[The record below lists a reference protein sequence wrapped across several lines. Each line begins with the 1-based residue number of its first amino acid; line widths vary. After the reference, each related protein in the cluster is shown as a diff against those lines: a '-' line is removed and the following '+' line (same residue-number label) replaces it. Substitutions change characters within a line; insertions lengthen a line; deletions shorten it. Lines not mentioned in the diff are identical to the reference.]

1 MTAAA
6 ATKTKALCVA
16 TPCMSVDQFVATF
29 HKYCDESTIF
39 VATLASRP
47 IGLETAFSIELADRT
62 PVLQGL
68 CEIVDAW
75 GTPANPFGRPGI
87 RLQIRRLTRP
97 SVDVFQKLRAR
108 RVAEARAA
116 GAAAPPKL
124 TPPPTAGLPKIPLP
138 PLPPGAMPPP
148 EAAPEKVVRTESAS
162 SGVPVSVP
170 APVVTNPYPFVA
182 TVAPAKVAE
191 PVPEP
196 PAKPVPPKLPAWAT
210 SRATPPATPVITI
223 MPHARAA
230 QAAPEPF
237 IDAEVPTVVRDLP
250 KAAADPLPDALEA
263 TTAVREPPPEVMAKS
278 KPTAADVAR
287 EASEAVAAK
296 LRAKAA
302 ESIARTSG
310 PIPRLDPE
318 PEPPPLQEPTP
329 PPPPPAP
336 PEEPTV
342 ETRAPELPEP
352 PPSEPAFEPERIPGS
367 ELVLPANPLMN
378 LTDSS
383 LQGFIDCTLYEETGN
398 FFAAPDGGD
407 GEHEGPRAPS
417 LIGLENLEAISEP
430 LVFDPPPGAHPEV
443 TQGLIDSKPLRAP
456 ARDESDDV
464 AVIVAP
470 ALPSVTLPAPPKSA
484 ALPALRAKLRRRWL
498 PISAGAAV
506 LGVIGGVLVV
516 AGSSASSGDKPA
528 PVHRAAAPPDAAP
541 VKPPAGSDDET
552 APPPPGSGPPVVGK
566 GPCRVVVEATPAG
579 STVQVD
585 GKPVGPSPIAID
597 GPCQKTQIEVLHARY
612 VTAQK
617 VVEPVAGTPEKVDVT
632 LERPT
637 HAVMV
642 VTTPPGAMISLDGR
656 RAGVSPTV
664 VQVIGFQAMRLTA
677 DKPGFTSKTVTLYS
691 RVPRDRISVT
701 LDRALFPPK
710 AKP

>member
-1 MTAAA
+1 M
-6 ATKTKALCVA
+6 
-16 TPCMSVDQFVATF
+16 
-29 HKYCDESTIF
+29 HST
-39 VATLASRP
+39 
-47 IGLETAFSIELADRT
+47 G
-62 PVLQGL
+62 
-68 CEIVDAW
+68 
-75 GTPANPFGRPGI
+75 
-87 RLQIRRLTRP
+87 
-97 SVDVFQKLRAR
+97 
-108 RVAEARAA
+108 
-116 GAAAPPKL
+116 
-124 TPPPTAGLPKIPLP
+124 
-138 PLPPGAMPPP
+138 
-148 EAAPEKVVRTESAS
+148 
-162 SGVPVSVP
+162 
-170 APVVTNPYPFVA
+170 
-182 TVAPAKVAE
+182 
-191 PVPEP
+191 
-196 PAKPVPPKLPAWAT
+196 
-210 SRATPPATPVITI
+210 RATPPATPVVTI

-230 QAAPEPF
+230 QAAPEPV
-237 IDAEVPTVVRDLP
+237 IDADVPTVVRDLP
-250 KAAADPLPDALEA
+250 KTTDPAPDALEA
-263 TTAVREPPPEVMAKS
+263 TTAVREPPPEVVAKS
-278 KPTAADVAR
+278 KPSAADVAR

-302 ESIARTSG
+302 ESIARVATG
-310 PIPRLDPE
+310 PIPRPE
-318 PEPPPLQEPTP
+318 SVPPPLQEPTP
-329 PPPPPAP
+329 PPPPAV

-352 PPSEPAFEPERIPGS
+352 PVSEPAFEPERIPGS

-407 GEHEGPRAPS
+407 GEQEGPRAPS

-443 TQGLIDSKPLRAP
+443 TQGQIDSKPLRAP
-456 ARDESDDV
+456 AGDDSDDV

-528 PVHRAAAPPDAAP
+528 PVHHAAAPPDAAAP

-552 APPPPGSGPPVVGK
+552 VPPPPGSGPPAVGK

-597 GPCQKTQIEVLHARY
+597 GPCQKTQIEVVHARY

-617 VVEPVAGTPEKVDVT
+617 IVEPVAGTPEKVDVT

-642 VTTPPGAMISLDGR
+642 VTTPPGATISLDGR

-701 LDRALFPPK
+701 LDRSLFPPK
-710 AKP
+710 SKP